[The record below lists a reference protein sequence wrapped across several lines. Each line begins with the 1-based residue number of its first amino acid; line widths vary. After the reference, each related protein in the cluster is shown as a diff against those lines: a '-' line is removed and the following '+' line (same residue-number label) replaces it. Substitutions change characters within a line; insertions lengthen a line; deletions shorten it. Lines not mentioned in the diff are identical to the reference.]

1 MPERRTDMT
10 QETNQTAS
18 LDKAFEALKS
28 YDWGSDIAALEP
40 IDKALASAYGK
51 PAARKE
57 LETRLAPV
65 LKSNAPLAA
74 KDFVCRKLAL
84 IGTAQSVPALAELLA
99 NEDLGHMARY
109 ALERIPGP
117 EAGKAL
123 REALPKATGRNK
135 TGLIDSLGV
144 RRDGA
149 GTARLAA
156 LLNSAEAQAAA
167 AAAIALGEIGSS
179 EAAKALEGYRRRAP
193 KEFRNAAAGASL
205 VCAQRL
211 LACGK
216 RDEALAIFKALG
228 AQEQPAHV
236 QLAAKGAL
244 SAATRA

>member
-1 MPERRTDMT
+1 MT
-10 QETNQTAS
+10 QETNQTTS

-65 LKSNAPLAA
+65 LKSNAPRAA

-99 NEDLGHMARY
+99 NEELGHMARY

-156 LLNSAEAQAAA
+156 LLNSAEAQVAA

-179 EAAKALEGYRRRAP
+179 EAAKVLEGYRRRAP
-193 KEFRNAAAGASL
+193 KEFRNAAADASL

-211 LACGK
+211 LLCGK
-216 RDEALAIFKALG
+216 RDEALAILKALG

-236 QLAAKGAL
+236 RLAAKRAL
-244 SAATRA
+244 SAATRV

>member
-1 MPERRTDMT
+1 MPERKTDMA
-10 QETNQTAS
+10 QEIDQTAS

-40 IDKALASAYGK
+40 IDKAAQAAHGK

-65 LKSNAPLAA
+65 LKGNAPRAA

-84 IGTAQSVPALAELLA
+84 IGTALSVPALAELLA

-117 EAGKAL
+117 EADKAL
-123 REALPKATGRNK
+123 REALPKVNGRNK

-149 GTARLAA
+149 STARLAA
-156 LLNSAEAQAAA
+156 LLNSSEAQAAA
-167 AAAIALGEIGSS
+167 AAAIALGEIGNS

-193 KEFRNAAAGASL
+193 KEFRSAAADASL

-211 LACGK
+211 LAFGK
-216 RDEALAIFKALG
+216 RDEALAILRALG

-236 QLAAKGAL
+236 RFAAKRAL